1 MTRPYS
7 EDLRERAVARYEAG
21 ETARSIAA
29 ALAISPSCASKW
41 MKRKRETGSV
51 APGPGGGATKTPPSR
66 APGWL
71 GRAGSGRRAQE
82 ADAVRSAGG
91 LGARALP
98 IGAIHDPRPGG
109 GAPCARLQN

>member
-51 APGPGGGATKTPPSR
+51 APGQVGGHKKRMLSESWRRGCAS
-66 APGWL
+66 AA
-71 GRAGSGRRAQE
+71 GRGR
-82 ADAVRSAGG
+82 S
-91 LGARALP
+91 
-98 IGAIHDPRPGG
+98 RPG
-109 GAPCARLQN
+109 A